1 MATATPE
8 QIAANKK
15 EFNMYC
21 NDPAFGEKMTKE
33 MNATW
38 AQSDA
43 NGDGKLN
50 KQEFL
55 TFTKAMNAQLEARGC
70 FADKRPEMFE
80 KWWGLL
86 ERAQG
91 GPDLTNE
98 VFGAVMEI
106 DFMKHMELDPPEQ

>member
-80 KWWGLL
+80 KLFYKHAVKLQPFRLGIGEL
-86 ERAQG
+86 
-91 GPDLTNE
+91 
-98 VFGAVMEI
+98 VFQPA
-106 DFMKHMELDPPEQ
+106 P